1 VTELTGL
8 YSRND
13 DSHFYRLYRIIKD
26 LPGKLNLF
34 HILPSE
40 NVNFKGYKVL
50 PPIMNQYVMTL
61 TDEQRARI
69 IASYFRGLGRDETA
83 TLCKNS
89 GGAVTKIWK
98 EVEETIGS
106 EGKRLRDLA
115 IQLRRDDHTVTEA
128 IRGSEIVRNLLKIGV
143 DSSKM
148 ESFTDVL
155 YKRSIESGRSAE
167 AVVDAAIKLIDIEE
181 ESRLDYE
188 SIPLIAKEKADE
200 LAGCKQELIDIK
212 SQIKDARAKEQ
223 AALSD
228 KDTTMEN
235 LERYVKVKEGLKIFG
250 LELDSE
256 TESSANTFSNLREH
270 DYDIQSVLR
279 QAGNHKSL
287 SKENV
292 DLENNIEIHTA
303 EDQRLQL
310 SVEKNKEILSELNRV
325 KKLGVS
331 PDKLKELS
339 QILIKIGTTSNL
351 SPDEVTDRFFEDLK
365 GFDEKVG
372 FGYQVDKTKVELQ
385 TLQSKRNSEQ
395 STLEE
400 LHKKIAEDQGVFNII
415 KSLMKKGVQ
424 RNSLISW
431 EKALAKAGVRIE
443 DFNSQVNNFGD
454 LSLTI
459 NHLENKISK
468 LEGEEKRRK
477 ARIRTLKDEESNVKE
492 SIRAREEIFAS
503 SMRGFEKKAISA
515 LEKVESQAI
524 SRVNEANE
532 ARSKFEDDMV
542 NHSKEIGKLQAIRP
556 MLDLVN
562 GEQGTDPLQLG
573 VMMVLILHKYKAM
586 LGGDNNYRT
595 LSLRSSLESAIRDI
609 EDRDSGIGNW

>member
-1 VTELTGL
+1 MTELTGL

-13 DSHFYRLYRIIKD
+13 DSDFYRLYRIIKD
-26 LPGKLNLF
+26 FPGKLNLF

-128 IRGSEIVRNLLKIGV
+128 IRGSEIVRNLVKIGV

-270 DYDIQSVLR
+270 DYDIQSILR

-331 PDKLKELS
+331 PDKLNELS

-459 NHLENKISK
+459 NHL
-468 LEGEEKRRK
+468 
-477 ARIRTLKDEESNVKE
+477 
-492 SIRAREEIFAS
+492 
-503 SMRGFEKKAISA
+503 
-515 LEKVESQAI
+515 
-524 SRVNEANE
+524 
-532 ARSKFEDDMV
+532 
-542 NHSKEIGKLQAIRP
+542 
-556 MLDLVN
+556 
-562 GEQGTDPLQLG
+562 
-573 VMMVLILHKYKAM
+573 
-586 LGGDNNYRT
+586 
-595 LSLRSSLESAIRDI
+595 
-609 EDRDSGIGNW
+609 

>member
-1 VTELTGL
+1 
-8 YSRND
+8 
-13 DSHFYRLYRIIKD
+13 
-26 LPGKLNLF
+26 
-34 HILPSE
+34 
-40 NVNFKGYKVL
+40 
-50 PPIMNQYVMTL
+50 
-61 TDEQRARI
+61 
-69 IASYFRGLGRDETA
+69 
-83 TLCKNS
+83 
-89 GGAVTKIWK
+89 
-98 EVEETIGS
+98 
-106 EGKRLRDLA
+106 
-115 IQLRRDDHTVTEA
+115 
-128 IRGSEIVRNLLKIGV
+128 
-143 DSSKM
+143 
-148 ESFTDVL
+148 
-155 YKRSIESGRSAE
+155 
-167 AVVDAAIKLIDIEE
+167 
-181 ESRLDYE
+181 
-188 SIPLIAKEKADE
+188 
-200 LAGCKQELIDIK
+200 
-212 SQIKDARAKEQ
+212 
-223 AALSD
+223 
-228 KDTTMEN
+228 MEN

-270 DYDIQSVLR
+270 DYDIQSILR

-424 RNSLISW
+424 PNSLISW

-492 SIRAREEIFAS
+492 SIKAREEVFAS
-503 SMRGFEKKAISA
+503 SMMGAKKKAISA

-524 SRVNEANE
+524 SRVNDANE
-532 ARSKFEDDMV
+532 ARSIFEDDMV

-556 MLDLVN
+556 ILDLVN

-573 VMMVLILHKYKAM
+573 VLMVLILHKYQASLKP
-586 LGGDNNYRT
+586 DNDYRT
-595 LSLRSSLESAIRDI
+595 LSLRTSLDSTIRDI
-609 EDRDSGIGNW
+609 EERDR